1 MTRPPNGEHLV
12 TSVSW
17 KSRTDQLENLPNR
30 ETTARRQVDVGG
42 TTTVPSVSE
51 QLPSVA
57 FTDATVRADV
67 RAWIATEWD
76 PELGL
81 VAWRERLVDAGWAV
95 PSWPAR
101 WFGRALPSWA
111 DRVVADEL
119 RVAGAVGTPLGS
131 GMSLAAPTLLQHG
144 SDELLQRMLRP
155 TLTGALHWCQL
166 FSEPG
171 AGSDLAGLTATAVL
185 DGDEWVVNGQK
196 VWNTSAHH
204 ADMAILV
211 ARTAWDVPKHQ
222 GISYFVLPMH
232 QAGVEV
238 RPIVQMN
245 RHASFNEVFLTDA
258 RIPATNLVGEL
269 GDGWRVART
278 TLHHERTFAT
288 MRRPRFDTVGPPGR
302 TVLEAM
308 AEAEEHFRT
317 YVWYPQRAGRADLV
331 ADLATASGR
340 HRDPIVRQEIARLV
354 SFARA
359 NEWTAA
365 RAQAARALGRAPGP
379 EGSLGKLAASEVAR
393 RAARLHASIAGAQGM
408 LVEGRGPH
416 DATVAEVLLSTPAQS
431 IAGGTDEIQRNII
444 GEHILGLPREP
455 ATDLDRPYADV
466 VRAGARP

>member
-1 MTRPPNGEHLV
+1 ME
-12 TSVSW
+12 
-17 KSRTDQLENLPNR
+17 E
-30 ETTARRQVDVGG
+30 
-42 TTTVPSVSE
+42 SE
-51 QLPSVA
+51 VR
-57 FTDATVRADV
+57 DAV
-67 RAWIATEWD
+67 RAWLAEAWD
-76 PELGL
+76 PDVGL
-81 VAWRERLVDAGWAV
+81 VAWRERLVEAGWGV
-95 PSWPAR
+95 PSWPSA
-101 WFGRALPSWA
+101 WHGRDLPSWA

-119 RVAGAVGTPLGS
+119 RAAGAVGMPLGA
-131 GMSLAAPTLLQHG
+131 GMTLAAPTLLQHG
-144 SDELLQRMLRP
+144 SDELRGRLLRP
-155 TLTGALHWCQL
+155 SLTGALHWCQL

-171 AGSDLAGLTATAVL
+171 AGSDLAGLTTTAVR

-211 ARTAWDVPKHQ
+211 ARTDWDVPKHQ

-232 QAGVEV
+232 QPGVEV

-245 RHASFNEVFLTDA
+245 GHASFNEVFLTDA

-288 MRRPRFDTVGPPGR
+288 MRRPRFDTGDTGHGATAPGR
-302 TVLEAM
+302 TVQEAM

-331 ADLATASGR
+331 VELARAKGVA
-340 HRDPIVRQEIARLV
+340 HDPLVRQEITRLL
-354 SFARA
+354 SFVRA

-365 RAQAARALGRAPGP
+365 RGQAARALGRAPGP

-393 RAARLHASIAGAQGM
+393 RAARVHALIAGAQGM
-408 LVEGRGPH
+408 VVDGPVPA
-416 DATVAEVLLSTPAQS
+416 DAVVAEVLVSTVAQS

-444 GEHILGLPREP
+444 GDNILGLPREP
-455 ATDLDRPYADV
+455 SADTDRPFGEV
-466 VRAGARP
+466 QRSRVLH

>member
-1 MTRPPNGEHLV
+1 MLRGAPLAPTE
-12 TSVSW
+12 TSV
-17 KSRTDQLENLPNR
+17 R
-30 ETTARRQVDVGG
+30 
-42 TTTVPSVSE
+42 SE
-51 QLPSVA
+51 
-57 FTDATVRADV
+57 V
-67 RAWIATEWD
+67 RAWLDREWD
-76 PELGL
+76 PHLGL
-81 VAWRERLVDAGWAV
+81 VAWRERLVDGGWAV
-95 PSWPAR
+95 PSWPTR
-101 WFGRALPSWA
+101 WFGRGLPAWA
-111 DRVVADEL
+111 DRIVADEL
-119 RVAGAVGTPLGS
+119 RATGAVGTPLGS
-131 GMSLAAPTLLQHG
+131 GMTLAAPTMLQHG
-144 SDELLQRMLRP
+144 SEELLQRVLRP

-232 QAGVEV
+232 QPGVEV

-288 MRRPRFDTVGPPGR
+288 MRRPRFDSAGAPGR
-302 TVLEAM
+302 TVREAM

-331 ADLATASGR
+331 AELATAASCN
-340 HRDPIVRQEIARLV
+340 HDPIVRQQIARLV
-354 SFARA
+354 SFVRA

-393 RAARLHASIAGAQGM
+393 RAALVHASIAGAKGM
-408 LVEGRGPH
+408 LLDGPGPH

-455 ATDLDRPYADV
+455 AADLDRPFADV
-466 VRAGARP
+466 VRSGTRL